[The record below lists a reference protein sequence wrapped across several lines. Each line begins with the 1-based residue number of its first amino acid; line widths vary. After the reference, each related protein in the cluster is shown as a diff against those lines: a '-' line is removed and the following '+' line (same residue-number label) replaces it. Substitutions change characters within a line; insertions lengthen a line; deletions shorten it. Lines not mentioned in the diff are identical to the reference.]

1 MNSLQLLLFEAE
13 RAWAYAQELLAVYA
27 RDGETQ
33 GRRTAMGRCRRAQ
46 KWTEQLLELCKP
58 LYNNKRL
65 TQDAFVQVS
74 AYVLLL
80 TGRIMRLR
88 DEFDA
93 ALAHLSVGRTL
104 LDQLSGSASTSHD
117 QAVATVFVDEIS
129 PEIRHCAHS
138 LGFERAYEIDR
149 IVKKEAP
156 RHAEK
161 LVPGYG
167 KLIAELQEEAKQGKG
182 LVGRATLGG
191 LVWEGQPVPVRNP
204 ELVDALLK
212 VESSSQKLGS
222 SQALKLGTPQKAGK
236 SRSKIASF
244 DGVLQA
250 LNDAEE
256 VARKLSEA
264 QKVTG
269 SVGTAATGTRDIH
282 FVHSYITY
290 QLLSRRTERDSLLI
304 GALIQGQDQSTKTAA
319 ADSPSDPRVF
329 PAVVKILDTVLQSLT
344 QMRGLTIVDE
354 SPDVT
359 SATEARIAFVKS
371 QR

>member
-1 MNSLQLLLFEAE
+1 MSSLQLLLFEAE
-13 RAWAYAQELLAVYA
+13 RAWAYAQELLILHVKN
-27 RDGETQ
+27 GETQ
-33 GRRTAMGRCRRAQ
+33 SRRAAMGRFRRAQ
-46 KWTEQLLELCKP
+46 KWTEQLLELCKT
-58 LYNNKRL
+58 LHDNNRL
-65 TQDAFVQVS
+65 TQDAFVQVN

-80 TGRIMRLR
+80 KGRIMRLR

-104 LDQLSGSASTSHD
+104 LDQLSSSASTSHD
-117 QAVATVFVDEIS
+117 QAVATVFIDEIS

-138 LGFERAYEIDR
+138 LGYERAYEIER

-161 LVPGYG
+161 LVAGYG
-167 KLIAELQEEAKQGKG
+167 KLIADLQEEATQSRDLAGKSQ
-182 LVGRATLGG
+182 LGE

-204 ELVDALLK
+204 ELVVALLK
-212 VESSSQKLGS
+212 VENSSQKLAS
-222 SQALKLGTPQKAGK
+222 TQFLKASTPQRAGK

-269 SVGTAATGTRDIH
+269 GAGTAATGTRDIH
-282 FVHSYITY
+282 FVHSFITY

-304 GALIQGQDQSTKTAA
+304 DALIQGQEQTTKTAA
-319 ADSPSDPRVF
+319 PDSPSDPRVF

-359 SATEARIAFVKS
+359 SATEARIAFIKS
-371 QR
+371 RR

>member
-1 MNSLQLLLFEAE
+1 
-13 RAWAYAQELLAVYA
+13 
-27 RDGETQ
+27 
-33 GRRTAMGRCRRAQ
+33 MGRFRRAQ
-46 KWTEQLLELCKP
+46 QWTERLLGHCKT
-58 LYNNKRL
+58 LHDNERL
-65 TQDAFVQVS
+65 TQDAFVQVN
-74 AYVLLL
+74 AYVLFLK
-80 TGRIMRLR
+80 GRIMRLR
-88 DEFDA
+88 DEFDL

-117 QAVATVFVDEIS
+117 QAVATVFIDEIS

-161 LVPGYG
+161 LVPGYS
-167 KLIAELQEEAKQGKG
+167 KLIADLQEEAKRGGG
-182 LVGRATLGG
+182 LVGKATLGG
-191 LVWEGQPVPVRNP
+191 LVWEGQPIPVRNP

-212 VESSSQKLGS
+212 VESSSRKLGS
-222 SQALKLGTPQKAGK
+222 GQALKSSTPQKAGK
-236 SRSKIASF
+236 SRSKIVSF

-256 VARKLSEA
+256 VARKLSEV
-264 QKVTG
+264 QRVTG
-269 SVGTAATGTRDIH
+269 GAGAAATGTRDIH

-304 GALIQGQDQSTKTAA
+304 DTLIHGQDQTTKTAA
-319 ADSPSDPRVF
+319 TDSPSDPRVF
-329 PAVVKILDTVLQSLT
+329 PAVVKIFDTVLQSLT

-354 SPDVT
+354 SPDVS
-359 SATEARIAFVKS
+359 SATEARIAFIKS

>member
-1 MNSLQLLLFEAE
+1 MSSLQLLLFEAE
-13 RAWAYAQELLAVYA
+13 RAWAYAQELLILHVKN
-27 RDGETQ
+27 GETQ
-33 GRRTAMGRCRRAQ
+33 SRRAAMGRFRRAQ
-46 KWTEQLLELCKP
+46 KWTEQLLELCKT
-58 LYNNKRL
+58 LHDNNRL
-65 TQDAFVQVS
+65 TQDAFVQVN

-80 TGRIMRLR
+80 KGRIMRLR

-104 LDQLSGSASTSHD
+104 LDQLSSSASTSHD
-117 QAVATVFVDEIS
+117 QAVATVFIDEIS

-138 LGFERAYEIDR
+138 LGYERAYEIER

-161 LVPGYG
+161 LVAGYG
-167 KLIAELQEEAKQGKG
+167 KLIADLQEEATQSRDLAGKSQ
-182 LVGRATLGG
+182 LGE

-204 ELVDALLK
+204 ELVVALLK
-212 VESSSQKLGS
+212 VENSSQKLAS
-222 SQALKLGTPQKAGK
+222 TQFLKAGTPQRAGK

-269 SVGTAATGTRDIH
+269 GAGTAATGTRDIH
-282 FVHSYITY
+282 FVHSFITY

-304 GALIQGQDQSTKTAA
+304 DALIQGQDQTTKIAA
-319 ADSPSDPRVF
+319 PDSPSDPRVF

-359 SATEARIAFVKS
+359 SATEARIAFIKS
-371 QR
+371 RR

>member
-13 RAWAYAQELLAVYA
+13 RAWAYAQELLALHA
-27 RDGETQ
+27 KDGETQ
-33 GRRTAMGRCRRAQ
+33 GRRAAMGRFRRAQ
-46 KWTEQLLELCKP
+46 KWTEQLLDLCKP
-58 LYNNKRL
+58 LHDNERL
-65 TQDAFVQVS
+65 TQYAFVQVN

-80 TGRIMRLR
+80 KGRIMRLR
-88 DEFDA
+88 DEFDP

-117 QAVATVFVDEIS
+117 QAVATVFIDEIS

-167 KLIAELQEEAKQGKG
+167 KLIAELQEEAKRRG
-182 LVGRATLGG
+182 LVGRATLSG
-191 LVWEGQPVPVRNP
+191 LVWEGQPIPVRNP
-204 ELVDALLK
+204 ELVGALLK

-222 SQALKLGTPQKAGK
+222 GQALKPGTPQKAGK

-250 LNDAEE
+250 LSDAEE

-269 SVGTAATGTRDIH
+269 GVATAATGTRDIH
-282 FVHSYITY
+282 FVHSYIVY

-304 GALIQGQDQSTKTAA
+304 DALVHGQDQTTKNAA
-319 ADSPSDPRVF
+319 ADSPSDPRIF

-359 SATEARIAFVKS
+359 SATEARIAFIKS